1 MIKKIAF
8 IIIALLSI
16 TTASAEGGS
25 WKIHPV
31 FGATPTNAI
40 DVGDRIF
47 YLVSN
52 NLFCFDKDTKENAVY
67 DKSNYLND
75 TQVKNIYYN
84 YDKKYLVVAYNN
96 SNIDIILENGRVKNI
111 PDITNS
117 LIPSYKTINHVTFCG
132 NRIYVA
138 TAFGYVA
145 IDDEKFEVAE
155 SRIYNKN
162 LTSVAVCGDYILLGS
177 ASGTYIGLASKAH
190 STLDSYV
197 LSSAITNGKFLPL
210 TGNKFLTYGTNAVIY
225 NVSANTDGTPTGL
238 TFVKSL
244 NGSAPQAVQPVKSL
258 NKYMVLY
265 TATPSY
271 YTIDPTTAET
281 SAAITLPTAVKSELL
296 TSQETSAGE
305 WWAVGS
311 NGIHKVKISG
321 TTAESLVDYQKI
333 NATTVNNAVH
343 LVYNSNLDY
352 LMVSNSGKCAI
363 TGDKNDG
370 KTKLN
375 ILKGSIWEEKNPVV
389 SCISNSSLNYLQNSH
404 KPLIDPN
411 EPNTFYIGTLADGL
425 YKITDFEQ
433 SAYWH
438 YDLNATSTD
447 TGNSAL
453 TKAIAGYCNVDGY
466 QFDKAGNLWVVQAE
480 CSTPLKIL
488 KKDRLNGGEPSID
501 DWIIPDINQKESLS
515 GVTQWRQSLFITKK
529 SDIKI
534 YCNGGWTSHTYF
546 IKDDGDPSSVQ
557 YRHFD
562 RSNLYDQDNNLYL
575 WTYTSCWAEDL
586 NGKVWMGSSDGGVV
600 EFDPEKVFDDSFR
613 LNRIKVPRNDG
624 TNNADYLLSGV
635 QVNSIAVDDL
645 NRKWIGTNAA
655 GLYLVSAD
663 GSEIIEQFNTSNSI
677 LPTNQILSVCC
688 KPNSNTVFVGTSSGV
703 LEYESSSVTPAPS
716 YDDVLVYPNPV
727 RPEYTGAITI
737 KGLMDNSL
745 VKISDASGNV
755 ITSLQ
760 STGGIAT
767 WDGLNASGERVKS
780 GVYFVLAS
788 ENEDESS
795 SAIVAKFLVI
805 K

>member
-271 YTIDPTTAET
+271 YTIDPTTAEA

-333 NATTVNNAVH
+333 NATTVTFPRY
-343 LVYNSNLDY
+343 LVYNAELDY
-352 LMVSNSGKCAI
+352 LMASNTGKCYLHNAHTDGLKTTLNLLQGSNSKWE
-363 TGDKNDG
+363 DVSPKNVIN
-370 KTKLN
+370 TRRP
-375 ILKGSIWEEKNPVV
+375 SR
-389 SCISNSSLNYLQNSH
+389 NYLYDSYA
-404 KPLIDPN
+404 PLIDPSDC
-411 EPNTFYIGTLADGL
+411 NTFYIGTYWEGL
-425 YKITDFEQ
+425 FKFTNFEQ
-433 SAYWH
+433 VAHWDYE
-438 YDLNATSTD
+438 NAPFSKEY
-447 TGNSAL
+447 SV
-453 TKAIAGYCNVDGY
+453 AGAGTIIDGY
-466 QFDKAGNLWVVQAE
+466 QFDKAGNLWVVQAF
-480 CSTPLKIL
+480 SPNPLMVL
-488 KKDRLNGGEPSID
+488 KKDRITGDNPTTD
-501 DWIIPDINQKESLS
+501 DWIFPNLDLGPYDN
-515 GVTQWRQSLFITKK
+515 WRQSFLITKK

-534 YCNGGWTSHTYF
+534 YCDGNYYSNTIF

-557 YRHFD
+557 YKSFSSD
-562 RSNLYDQDNNLYL
+562 KTYDQDNNVYH
-575 WTYTSCWAEDL
+575 WTYPLCMAEDL
-586 NGKVWMGSSDGGVV
+586 TGKVWMGSVTGSVV

-703 LEYESSSVTPAPS
+703 LEYESSSVTPAQS

-727 RPEYTGAITI
+727 RPEYTGAISI

-780 GVYFVLAS
+780 GVYFVLSS

>member
-333 NATTVNNAVH
+333 NATTVSRVFFLTYNQEKGYLLAAHTGPTVVSNEGGAAIIDCLEGGNWTNFNPTITAGGKSSATKLWRSYEPIVDPT
-343 LVYNSNLDY
+343 NSN
-352 LMVSNSGKCAI
+352 AFI
-363 TGDKNDG
+363 
-370 KTKLN
+370 
-375 ILKGSIWEEKNPVV
+375 
-389 SCISNSSLNYLQNSH
+389 
-404 KPLIDPN
+404 
-411 EPNTFYIGTLADGL
+411 IGTRDQGL
-425 YKITDFEQ
+425 LRFVNFEEANHWDQ
-433 SAYWH
+433 
-438 YDLNATSTD
+438 N
-447 TGNSAL
+447 NSQI
-453 TKAIAGYCNVDGY
+453 KASSSRCNTHAVD
-466 QFDKAGNLWVVQAE
+466 FDKYGNLWYISGTE
-480 CSTPLKIL
+480 TPTNVYVLPHDKIE
-488 KKDRLNGGEPSID
+488 NSNSAD
-501 DWIIPDINQKESLS
+501 DWVDTGISIATSWGNMFNVARKS
-515 GVTQWRQSLFITKK
+515 GVKAFCGGGSHPATFFKEVTEGDYSSFKFIQFGNKNST
-529 SDIKI
+529 
-534 YCNGGWTSHTYF
+534 
-546 IKDDGDPSSVQ
+546 
-557 YRHFD
+557 
-562 RSNLYDQDNNLYL
+562 LDQDNNYYN
-575 WTYTSCWAEDL
+575 WEYTYCFAEDK
-586 NGKVWMGSSDGGVV
+586 NGKIWMGSDNGVCIWDTDKL
-600 EFDPEKVFDDSFR
+600 FDVDYR
-613 LNRIKVPRNDG
+613 LTHPKVPRNDG
-624 TNNADYLLSGV
+624 TNNADYLLNDIR
-635 QVNSIAVDDL
+635 VNAIAVDDL
-645 NRKWIGTNAA
+645 NRKWIGTNAD

-663 GSEIIEQFNTSNSI
+663 GTEVIEQFNTSNSV
-677 LPTNQILSVCC
+677 LPTNQIFSVCC
-688 KPNSNTVFVGTSSGV
+688 IPNSNTVFVGTSSGV
-703 LEYESSSVTPAPS
+703 LEYESSSVSPAPT

-745 VKISDASGNV
+745 IKISDASGNV

-760 STGGIAT
+760 SSGGVAT

-788 ENEDESS
+788 ENENGTS

-805 K
+805 R

>member
-8 IIIALLSI
+8 TIIALLSI
-16 TTASAEGGS
+16 ITASAEGGS

-31 FGATPTNAI
+31 FGATPANAI

-52 NLFCFDKDTKENAVY
+52 NLFCYDKETSENGVY

-75 TQVKNIYYN
+75 TQVRNIYYN
-84 YDKKYLVVAYNN
+84 YDKKYLVVVYSN
-96 SNIDIILENGRVKNI
+96 SNIDIILNDGKVINL

-117 LIPSYKTINHVTFCG
+117 LLPSAKTVNHVTFSG

-197 LSSAITNGKFLPL
+197 LSATVTNGKFLSL
-210 TGNKFLTYGTNAVIY
+210 TDNKFLTYGTNAVIY
-225 NVSANTDGTPTGL
+225 EVAAGDDGTPTGL
-238 TFVKSL
+238 TLVKSL

-258 NKYMVLY
+258 NKYMYMVLY

-271 YTIDPTTAET
+271 YTIDPTTAEA

-296 TSQETSAGE
+296 TSQETSTGE

-311 NGIHKVKISG
+311 NGIRKVSIDG
-321 TTAESLVDYQKI
+321 TTATASEYQKI
-333 NATTVNNAVH
+333 NATTVSRVFFLTYNQEKGYLLAANTGPTIVSNEGGAAIIDCLEGGNWTNFNPTITTGGKSSATKLWRSYEPIVDPT
-343 LVYNSNLDY
+343 NSNAFIIGTRDQGLLRFVNFEEANHWDQD
-352 LMVSNSGKCAI
+352 NSQIKAAGSRCNTHAVDFDKYGNLWYISGTETPTKVYVLPHDKIETANSVNDWVD
-363 TGDKNDG
+363 TG
-370 KTKLN
+370 
-375 ILKGSIWEEKNPVV
+375 
-389 SCISNSSLNYLQNSH
+389 ISTNSSWG
-404 KPLIDPN
+404 
-411 EPNTFYIGTLADGL
+411 NTFYIAR
-425 YKITDFEQ
+425 K
-433 SAYWH
+433 
-438 YDLNATSTD
+438 
-447 TGNSAL
+447 
-453 TKAIAGYCNVDGY
+453 
-466 QFDKAGNLWVVQAE
+466 
-480 CSTPLKIL
+480 
-488 KKDRLNGGEPSID
+488 
-501 DWIIPDINQKESLS
+501 S
-515 GVTQWRQSLFITKK
+515 GVKAFSV
-529 SDIKI
+529 
-534 YCNGGWTSHTYF
+534 GG
-546 IKDDGDPSSVQ
+546 DGPFKFFKEVNEGDYTTFKFVEFNFDNSV
-557 YRHFD
+557 
-562 RSNLYDQDNNLYL
+562 LDQDNNYYNFSELF
-575 WTYTSCWAEDL
+575 CFKEDN
-586 NGKVWMGSSDGGVV
+586 NGKIWLGTANGICIWDTDKL
-600 EFDPEKVFDDSFR
+600 FDVDYRVTRP
-613 LNRIKVPRNDG
+613 KVPRNDG
-624 TNNADYLLSGV
+624 TNNADYLLTGIR
-635 QVNSIAVDDL
+635 VNAIAVDDL
-645 NRKWIGTNAA
+645 NRKWIGTNAD

-663 GSEIIEQFNTSNSI
+663 GSEVIEQFNTSNSV
-677 LPTNQILSVCC
+677 LPTNQIFSVCC
-688 KPNSNTVFVGTSSGV
+688 IPNSNTVFVGTPSGV
-703 LEYESSSVTPAPS
+703 LEYESSSVSPAPT

-745 VKISDASGNV
+745 IKISDASGNV

-760 STGGIAT
+760 SSGGVAT

-788 ENEDESS
+788 ENENETS

-805 K
+805 R

>member
-333 NATTVNNAVH
+333 NATTVSTVYH
-343 LVYNSNLDY
+343 LTYNQEKDY
-352 LMVSNSGKCAI
+352 LLAANSGASNVSGTPKPISDIDCLSNGEWSRFSPV
-363 TGDKNDG
+363 TS
-370 KTKLN
+370 
-375 ILKGSIWEEKNPVV
+375 KGNQTST
-389 SCISNSSLNYLQNSH
+389 YLIGTYR
-404 KPLIDPN
+404 PLIDPKDSN
-411 EPNTFYIGTLADGL
+411 AFFLGSIYEGLYRFVNFEEANHWYASNSPLVYSGGRCNTHATDFDKDGNIWVVLANLTGTPKILTRDKFNVENPSASDWIEAGISLNPTWKNLFKIAKQSNVKVYSYSYGPFMFFKEAAEGDYSNIQQVSFNHNSGTLDQ
-425 YKITDFEQ
+425 D
-433 SAYWH
+433 
-438 YDLNATSTD
+438 
-447 TGNSAL
+447 
-453 TKAIAGYCNVDGY
+453 
-466 QFDKAGNLWVVQAE
+466 GNLYTWNV
-480 CSTPLKIL
+480 PY
-488 KKDRLNGGEPSID
+488 SI
-501 DWIIPDINQKESLS
+501 
-515 GVTQWRQSLFITKK
+515 T
-529 SDIKI
+529 
-534 YCNGGWTSHTYF
+534 
-546 IKDDGDPSSVQ
+546 
-557 YRHFD
+557 
-562 RSNLYDQDNNLYL
+562 
-575 WTYTSCWAEDL
+575 EDL
-586 NGKVWMGSSDGGVV
+586 NGKIWTGTDNGIV
-600 EFDPEKVFDDSFR
+600 EWDPDKVFDEGYR
-613 LNRIKVPRNDG
+613 INRIKVPRNDG
-624 TNNADYLLSGV
+624 TNNADYLLSGIAV
-635 QVNSIAVDDL
+635 YDIAVDDL
-645 NRKWIGTNAA
+645 NRKWVATSNQ
-655 GLYLVSAD
+655 GLFLVSAD
-663 GSEIIEQFNTSNSI
+663 GTEIIEQFNTSNSI

-745 VKISDASGNV
+745 VKISDASGYV

-795 SAIVAKFLVI
+795 RAIVAKFLVI

>member
-8 IIIALLSI
+8 LIIALLSI

-52 NLFCFDKDTKENAVY
+52 NLFCYDKETSENGVY

-75 TQVKNIYYN
+75 TQVRNIYYN

-225 NVSANTDGTPTGL
+225 NVSANSDGTPTGL
-238 TFVKSL
+238 TLVKSL

-333 NATTVNNAVH
+333 NATTVST
-343 LVYNSNLDY
+343 VYY
-352 LMVSNSGKCAI
+352 LTYNQEKGYLLAANSGPSTVSGNPKVTSYIDCLS
-363 TGDKNDG
+363 DG
-370 KTKLN
+370 KW
-375 ILKGSIWEEKNPVV
+375 SRFNPKT
-389 SCISNSSLNYLQNSH
+389 SEGNTTTTYLTNTYR
-404 KPLIDPN
+404 PLIDPKN
-411 EPNTFYIGTLADGL
+411 SNAFILGSLYEGL
-425 YKITDFEQ
+425 YRFVNFEEANHWHSGNSLLVYSSSRCHTHATDF
-433 SAYWH
+433 
-438 YDLNATSTD
+438 DRD
-447 TGNSAL
+447 GN
-453 TKAIAGYCNVDGY
+453 I
-466 QFDKAGNLWVVQAE
+466 WVVQGYGTGIPRILTRDKFNVENPSASDWTEAGISLNVHWKNLFKIARKSNVKVFSTSWGPFVFFKEAAE
-480 CSTPLKIL
+480 GDYSNIQQVSF
-488 KKDRLNGGEPSID
+488 NY
-501 DWIIPDINQKESLS
+501 NS
-515 GVTQWRQSLFITKK
+515 GTLDQ
-529 SDIKI
+529 
-534 YCNGGWTSHTYF
+534 
-546 IKDDGDPSSVQ
+546 DG
-557 YRHFD
+557 
-562 RSNLYDQDNNLYL
+562 NLYTWSVPYCI
-575 WTYTSCWAEDL
+575 TEDL
-586 NGKVWMGSSDGGVV
+586 NGKIWTGTDNGIV
-600 EFDPEKVFDDSFR
+600 EWDPDKVFDEGYR
-613 LNRIKVPRNDG
+613 INRIKVPRNDG
-624 TNNADYLLSGV
+624 TNNADYLLSGIAV
-635 QVNSIAVDDL
+635 YDIAVDDL
-645 NRKWIGTNAA
+645 NRKWVATSNQ
-655 GLYLVSAD
+655 GLFLVSAD
-663 GSEIIEQFNTSNSI
+663 GTEIIEQFNTSNSI

>member
-8 IIIALLSI
+8 TIIALLSI
-16 TTASAEGGS
+16 ITASAEGGS

-31 FGATPTNAI
+31 FGATPANAI

-52 NLFCFDKDTKENAVY
+52 NLFCYDKETSENGVY

-75 TQVKNIYYN
+75 TQVRNIYYN
-84 YDKKYLVVAYNN
+84 YDKKYLVVVYSN
-96 SNIDIILENGRVKNI
+96 SNIDIILNDGKVINL

-117 LIPSYKTINHVTFCG
+117 LLPSAKTVNHVTFSG

-197 LSSAITNGKFLPL
+197 LSATVTNGKFLSL
-210 TGNKFLTYGTNAVIY
+210 TDNKFLTYGTNAVIY
-225 NVSANTDGTPTGL
+225 EVAAGDDGTPTGL
-238 TFVKSL
+238 TLVKSL

-271 YTIDPTTAET
+271 YTIDPTTAEA

-296 TSQETSAGE
+296 TSQETTSAGE

-311 NGIHKVKISG
+311 NGIRKVSIEG
-321 TTAESLVDYQKI
+321 TTATASEYQKI
-333 NATTVNNAVH
+333 NATTVTTVYH
-343 LVYNSNLDY
+343 LTYNQEKGY
-352 LMVSNSGKCAI
+352 LLAANSGSSTVSGSPKPISDIDCLSNGEWSRFSPV
-363 TGDKNDG
+363 TS
-370 KTKLN
+370 
-375 ILKGSIWEEKNPVV
+375 KGNQTSTYL
-389 SCISNSSLNYLQNSH
+389 ISTYR
-404 KPLIDPN
+404 PLIDPKDSN
-411 EPNTFYIGTLADGL
+411 AFFLGSLYEGL
-425 YKITDFEQ
+425 YRFVNFEEANHWYASNSPLVYSGGRCNTHATDFDKDGNIWVVL
-433 SAYWH
+433 A
-438 YDLNATSTD
+438 NATGTPKILTRDKFNVENPSASDWIEAGISLNPSWKNVFKIAKQSNVKVYTYTYGPFVFFKEATEGDYSNFNQVSFYSGSTLD
-447 TGNSAL
+447 Q
-453 TKAIAGYCNVDGY
+453 D
-466 QFDKAGNLWVVQAE
+466 GNLYTW
-480 CSTPLKIL
+480 
-488 KKDRLNGGEPSID
+488 D
-501 DWIIPDINQKESLS
+501 IPYC
-515 GVTQWRQSLFITKK
+515 IT
-529 SDIKI
+529 
-534 YCNGGWTSHTYF
+534 
-546 IKDDGDPSSVQ
+546 
-557 YRHFD
+557 
-562 RSNLYDQDNNLYL
+562 
-575 WTYTSCWAEDL
+575 EDL
-586 NGKVWMGSSDGGVV
+586 NGKVWTGTNKGIV
-600 EFDPEKVFDDSFR
+600 EWDPAKVFDPDYR
-613 LNRIKVPRNDG
+613 INRIKVPRNDG
-624 TNNADYLLSGV
+624 TNNADYLLSGKSV
-635 QVNSIAVDDL
+635 YDIAVDDL
-645 NRKWIGTNAA
+645 NRKWIAVYDQ
-655 GLYLVSAD
+655 GLFLVSPD
-663 GSEIIEQFNTSNSI
+663 GTEIIEQFNTSNSV
-677 LPTNQILSVCC
+677 LPTNNILSVCC
-688 KPNSNTVFVGTSSGV
+688 IPNSNTVFIGTDVGV
-703 LEYESSSVTPAPS
+703 LEYESSSVSPAPT

-745 VKISDASGNV
+745 IKISDASGNV

-760 STGGIAT
+760 SSGGVAT

-788 ENEDESS
+788 ENENETS

-805 K
+805 R

>member
-8 IIIALLSI
+8 TIIALLSI
-16 TTASAEGGS
+16 ITASAEGGS

-31 FGATPTNAI
+31 FGATPANAI

-52 NLFCFDKDTKENAVY
+52 NLFCYDKETSENGVY

-75 TQVKNIYYN
+75 TQVRNIYYN
-84 YDKKYLVVAYNN
+84 YDKKYLVVVYSN
-96 SNIDIILENGRVKNI
+96 SNIDIILNDGKVINL

-117 LIPSYKTINHVTFCG
+117 LLPSAKTVNHVTFSG

-197 LSSAITNGKFLPL
+197 LSATVTNGKFLSL
-210 TGNKFLTYGTNAVIY
+210 TDNKFLTYGTNTVIY
-225 NVSANTDGTPTGL
+225 EVAAGDDGTPTGL
-238 TFVKSL
+238 TLVKSL

-333 NATTVNNAVH
+333 NATTVSTVYHLTYNQEKDYLIAANTGPMVLTIHWGNAIIDRLENGIWTPFNPEITPGGSTSSKVLYQTFNPIVDPKDSKAFILGSYNQGIFRFVDLQQANH
-343 LVYNSNLDY
+343 WDQTNSPLSLGDYNSHALDFDSDGNIWFINAKSSTNPY
-352 LMVSNSGKCAI
+352 ILPREKFDVETSSMNDWAKAEI
-363 TGDKNDG
+363 T
-370 KTKLN
+370 
-375 ILKGSIWEEKNPVV
+375 VQ
-389 SCISNSSLNYLQNSH
+389 SS
-404 KPLIDPN
+404 
-411 EPNTFYIGTLADGL
+411 
-425 YKITDFEQ
+425 
-433 SAYWH
+433 W
-438 YDLNATSTD
+438 
-447 TGNSAL
+447 
-453 TKAIAGYCNVDGY
+453 
-466 QFDKAGNLWVVQAE
+466 GNLFQIARKSNVKMLV
-480 CSTPLKIL
+480 
-488 KKDRLNGGEPSID
+488 NGGYGNLTFFKEVSPGNYSSFNKATYSSATND
-501 DWIIPDINQKESLS
+501 QDGNQL
-515 GVTQWRQSLFITKK
+515 
-529 SDIKI
+529 
-534 YCNGGWTSHTYF
+534 GWTYIYS
-546 IKDDGDPSSVQ
+546 
-557 YRHFD
+557 
-562 RSNLYDQDNNLYL
+562 L
-575 WTYTSCWAEDL
+575 CEDL
-586 NGKVWMGSSDGGVV
+586 NGKVWMGHGNGICIWDPV
-600 EFDPEKVFDDSFR
+600 EALKGDQRAIRP
-613 LNRIKVPRNDG
+613 KVPRNDG
-624 TNNADYLLSGV
+624 TNNADYLLNGV
-635 QVNSIAVDDL
+635 AVNCIAVDDL

-663 GSEIIEQFNTSNSI
+663 GTEIIEQFNTSNSI

-745 VKISDASGNV
+745 IKISDASGNV

-760 STGGIAT
+760 SSGGVAT

-788 ENEDESS
+788 ENENETS

-805 K
+805 R